1 MSRLAG
7 KVALVSGGARGIGR
21 GIADLFAAQGAMV
34 VVADVIRPDP
44 GAPDGR
50 VEHAEGPGTVAFEWL
65 DVTDEDA
72 WARVVGVAPACPE
85 LTPDPSIGQAHL
97 VHQIQD
103 GRHRILAPSPY
114 ADGRFR
120 PPPRFG
126 PA

>member
-1 MSRLAG
+1 MN
-7 KVALVSGGARGIGR
+7 GAYYP
-21 GIADLFAAQGAMV
+21 A
-34 VVADVIRPDP
+34 
-44 GAPDGR
+44 
-50 VEHAEGPGTVAFEWL
+50 GPGQAAL
-65 DVTDEDA
+65 A
-72 WARVVGVAPACPE
+72 YPE

-120 PPPRFG
+120 PPPPRFG